1 MLYLFVIILHLTLLQ
16 LTLVVDVTDDVQKL
30 HYVLLKDIV
39 PRNTH
44 GLAHGIDV
52 TNPSPPLT
60 ES

>member
-16 LTLVVDVTDDVQKL
+16 LTLVVDVTDDVQEL

-44 GLAHGIDV
+44 RLAHGIDV